1 MSNIEKLKKKF
12 YSIPTR
18 NDISMDEIRKL
29 SKYYGCLERTG
40 GNHQSTIINPK
51 TGRIVPLPQHGK
63 VIKRE
68 YVRQLQELFGDEGSQ
83 EK

>member
-1 MSNIEKLKKKF
+1 MSSIEKLKKKF
-12 YSIPTR
+12 YSTPTR
-18 NDISMDEIRKL
+18 NDISMDDIRIL
-29 SKYYGCLERTG
+29 VNYYGCIERTG

-63 VIKRE
+63 EIRRE
-68 YVRQLQELFGDEGSQ
+68 YIRQLQDLFGDEGSQ